1 MLFNFQKK
9 KNPFWSIWVILNHID
24 IGQDFCMIYSNDLFE
39 VLHSMGQMG
48 KLSLWCWWV
57 IWIKLSQICA
67 ILCLMIRSRDICE
80 IL

>member
-9 KNPFWSIWVILNHID
+9 KNPFWGIWVILNHID
-24 IGQDFCMIYSNDLFE
+24 IGEDFCMIYSNDLFE
-39 VLHSMGQMG
+39 VLQSMGQMG

-57 IWIKLSQICA
+57 IWITLSQICA
-67 ILCLMIRSRDICE
+67 TLCLMIRSRDICE